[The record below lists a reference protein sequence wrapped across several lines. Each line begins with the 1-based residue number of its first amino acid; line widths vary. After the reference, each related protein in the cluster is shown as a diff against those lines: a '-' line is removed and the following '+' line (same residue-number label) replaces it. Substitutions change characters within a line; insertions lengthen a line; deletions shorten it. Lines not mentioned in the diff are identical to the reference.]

1 MAISA
6 ETIRQLHPYEIRI
19 LQTLERLMGSHSW
32 VPLDLIRRRAGFS
45 ESETRFR
52 LGTLMEKG
60 MVRYDVVPYEGYS
73 LTFLGTDTLALISL
87 SRQKVLFALGPLVGE
102 GKESVVYEG
111 LGLSR
116 VAIKCHH
123 VGQRSFQ
130 SVRVSREYIS
140 EKTHCPWI
148 FASRASAEREYEA
161 LQKLHPGARVP
172 LPVGRNRN
180 VIVMEF
186 IEGKTLN
193 RTIPHDPEGV
203 MDEILEQVGVA
214 YSLGVI
220 HADLSE
226 FNVMISRNG
235 IVLIDWPQWITPDHP
250 NADQILA
257 RDVENILRYFGRK
270 YGIVADS
277 TEEIE
282 RVRG

>member
-6 ETIRQLHPYEIRI
+6 ETIRQLHPYETRI
-19 LQTLERLMGSHSW
+19 LYALERLMSSHSW

-52 LGTLMEKG
+52 LGTLLEKG

-73 LTFLGTDTLALISL
+73 LTFLGADTLALLSL
-87 SRQKVLFALGPLVGE
+87 SRHKTLSALGPLVGE

-111 LGLSR
+111 LGLGR
-116 VAIKCHH
+116 VAVKCHH

-130 SVRVSREYIS
+130 SVRVSREYIA

-161 LQKLHPGARVP
+161 LRRLHPGARVP
-172 LPVGRNRN
+172 LPVDRNRN

-186 IEGKTLN
+186 IEGTTLN
-193 RTIPHDPEGV
+193 RTRPADPAGV
-203 MDEILEQVGVA
+203 MAAILEQVAVA

-226 FNVMISRNG
+226 FNVMIDKKG
-235 IVLIDWPQWITPDHP
+235 VVLIDWPQWITPDHP
-250 NADQILA
+250 NADEILA
-257 RDVENILRYFGRK
+257 RDVENILRYFSRK
-270 YGIVADS
+270 FGIAADN
-277 TEEIE
+277 TEEIA

>member
-6 ETIRQLHPYEIRI
+6 ETIRQLHPYETRI
-19 LQTLERLMGSHSW
+19 LHTLERLMGSHSW
-32 VPLDLIRRRAGFS
+32 VPLDLIRKRAGFS
-45 ESETRFR
+45 ESETLFR

-73 LTFLGTDTLALISL
+73 LTFLGADTLALLSL
-87 SRQKVLFALGPLVGE
+87 SRQDTLSALGPLVGE

-111 LGLSR
+111 LGLGR
-116 VAIKCHH
+116 VAVKCHH

-130 SVRVSREYIS
+130 SVRLSREYIA

-161 LQKLHPGARVP
+161 LKRLHPGARVP

-186 IEGKTLN
+186 IEGTTLN
-193 RTIPHDPEGV
+193 RTRPADPAGV
-203 MDEILEQVGVA
+203 LAAILEQVAIA

-226 FNVMISRNG
+226 FNVMLDRKG
-235 IVLIDWPQWITPDHP
+235 VVLIDWPQWVTPDHP
-250 NADQILA
+250 NAGQILA
-257 RDVENILRYFGRK
+257 RDVENILRYFSRK
-270 YGIVADS
+270 FGIVADS
-277 TEEIE
+277 TEEIA
-282 RVRG
+282 RVTG

>member
-6 ETIRQLHPYEIRI
+6 ETIRQLHPYETRI
-19 LQTLERLMGSHSW
+19 LHTLERLMGSHSW
-32 VPLDLIRRRAGFS
+32 VPLDLIRKRAGFS
-45 ESETRFR
+45 ESETLFR

-73 LTFLGTDTLALISL
+73 LTFLGADTLALLSL
-87 SRQKVLFALGPLVGE
+87 SRHDTLSALGPLVGE

-111 LGLSR
+111 LGLGR
-116 VAIKCHH
+116 VAVKCHH

-130 SVRVSREYIS
+130 SVRLSREYIA

-161 LQKLHPGARVP
+161 LKRLHPGARVP

-186 IEGKTLN
+186 IEGTTLN
-193 RTIPHDPEGV
+193 RTRPADPAGV
-203 MDEILEQVGVA
+203 LAAILEQVAIA

-226 FNVMISRNG
+226 FNVMLDRNG
-235 IVLIDWPQWITPDHP
+235 VVLIDWPQWVTPDHP
-250 NADQILA
+250 NAGQILA
-257 RDVENILRYFGRK
+257 RDVENILRYFNRK
-270 YGIVADS
+270 FGIVADS
-277 TEEIE
+277 TEEIA
-282 RVRG
+282 RVTG

>member
-6 ETIRQLHPYEIRI
+6 ETIRQLHPYETRI
-19 LQTLERLMGSHSW
+19 LHTLERLMGSHSW
-32 VPLDLIRRRAGFS
+32 VPLDLIRKRAGFS
-45 ESETRFR
+45 ESETLFR

-73 LTFLGTDTLALISL
+73 LTFLGADTLALLSL
-87 SRQKVLFALGPLVGE
+87 SRQDTLSALGPLVGE

-111 LGLSR
+111 LGLGR
-116 VAIKCHH
+116 VAVKCHH

-130 SVRVSREYIS
+130 SVRLSREYIA

-161 LQKLHPGARVP
+161 LKRLHPGARVP

-186 IEGKTLN
+186 IEGTTLN
-193 RTIPHDPEGV
+193 RTRPADPAGV
-203 MDEILEQVGVA
+203 LAAILEQVAIA

-226 FNVMISRNG
+226 FNVMLDRKG
-235 IVLIDWPQWITPDHP
+235 VVLIDWPQWVTPDHP
-250 NADQILA
+250 NAGQILA
-257 RDVENILRYFGRK
+257 RDVENILRYFNRK
-270 YGIVADS
+270 FGIVADS
-277 TEEIE
+277 TEEIA
-282 RVRG
+282 RVTG

>member
-6 ETIRQLHPYEIRI
+6 ETIRQLHPYETRI
-19 LQTLERLMGSHSW
+19 LHTLERLMGSHSW
-32 VPLDLIRRRAGFS
+32 VPLDLIRKRAGFS
-45 ESETRFR
+45 ESETLFR

-73 LTFLGTDTLALISL
+73 LTFLGADTLALLSL
-87 SRQKVLFALGPLVGE
+87 SRQDTLSALGPLVGE

-111 LGLSR
+111 LGLGR
-116 VAIKCHH
+116 VAVKCHH
-123 VGQRSFQ
+123 GGQRSFQ
-130 SVRVSREYIS
+130 SVRLSREYIA

-161 LQKLHPGARVP
+161 LKRLHPGARVP

-186 IEGKTLN
+186 IEGTTLN
-193 RTIPHDPEGV
+193 RTRPADPAGV
-203 MDEILEQVGVA
+203 LAAILEQVAIA

-226 FNVMISRNG
+226 FNVMLDRKG
-235 IVLIDWPQWITPDHP
+235 VVLIDWPQWVTPDHP
-250 NADQILA
+250 NAGQILA
-257 RDVENILRYFGRK
+257 RDVENILRYFNRK
-270 YGIVADS
+270 FGIVADS
-277 TEEIE
+277 TEEIA
-282 RVRG
+282 RVTG

>member
-6 ETIRQLHPYEIRI
+6 ETIRQLHPYETRI
-19 LQTLERLMGSHSW
+19 LHTLERLMGSHSW
-32 VPLDLIRRRAGFS
+32 VPLDLIRKRAGFS
-45 ESETRFR
+45 ESETLFR

-73 LTFLGTDTLALISL
+73 LTFLGADTLALLSL
-87 SRQKVLFALGPLVGE
+87 SRQDTLSALGPLVGE

-111 LGLSR
+111 LGLGR
-116 VAIKCHH
+116 VAVKCHH

-130 SVRVSREYIS
+130 SVRLSREYIA

-161 LQKLHPGARVP
+161 LKRLHPGARVP

-186 IEGKTLN
+186 IEGTTLN
-193 RTIPHDPEGV
+193 RTRPADPAGV
-203 MDEILEQVGVA
+203 LAAILEQVAIA

-226 FNVMISRNG
+226 FNVMLDRNG
-235 IVLIDWPQWITPDHP
+235 VVLIDWPQWVTPDHP
-250 NADQILA
+250 NAGQILA
-257 RDVENILRYFGRK
+257 RDVENILRYFNRK
-270 YGIVADS
+270 FGIVADS
-277 TEEIE
+277 TEEIA
-282 RVRG
+282 RVTG

>member
-6 ETIRQLHPYEIRI
+6 ETIRQLHPYETRI
-19 LQTLERLMGSHSW
+19 LHTLERLMGSHSW
-32 VPLDLIRRRAGFS
+32 VPLDLIRKRAGFS
-45 ESETRFR
+45 ESETLFR

-60 MVRYDVVPYEGYS
+60 MVQYDVVPYEGYS
-73 LTFLGTDTLALISL
+73 LTFLGADTLALLSL
-87 SRQKVLFALGPLVGE
+87 SRHDTLSALGPLVGE

-111 LGLSR
+111 LGLGR
-116 VAIKCHH
+116 VAVKCHH

-130 SVRVSREYIS
+130 SVRLSREYIA

-161 LQKLHPGARVP
+161 LKRLHPGARVP

-186 IEGKTLN
+186 IEGTTLN
-193 RTIPHDPEGV
+193 RTRPADPAGV
-203 MDEILEQVGVA
+203 LAAILEQVAIA

-226 FNVMISRNG
+226 FNVMLDRKG
-235 IVLIDWPQWITPDHP
+235 VVLIDWPQWVTPDHP
-250 NADQILA
+250 NAGQILA
-257 RDVENILRYFGRK
+257 RDVENILRYFNRK
-270 YGIVADS
+270 FGIVADS
-277 TEEIE
+277 TEEIA
-282 RVRG
+282 RVTG

>member
-1 MAISA
+1 MVISA
-6 ETIRQLHPYEIRI
+6 ETIRQLHPYETRI
-19 LQTLERLMGSHSW
+19 LHTLERLMGSHSW
-32 VPLDLIRRRAGFS
+32 VPLDLIRRSAGFS

-73 LTFLGTDTLALISL
+73 LTFLGADTLALLSL
-87 SRQKVLFALGPLVGE
+87 SRHKTLSALGPLVGE

-111 LGLSR
+111 LGLGR
-116 VAIKCHH
+116 VAVKCHH

-130 SVRVSREYIS
+130 SVRVSREYIA

-161 LQKLHPGARVP
+161 LRKLHPGARVP

-186 IEGKTLN
+186 IEGTTLN
-193 RTIPHDPEGV
+193 RTIPKDPAGV
-203 MDEILEQVGVA
+203 MAAILEQIAVA

-226 FNVMISRNG
+226 FNVMIDKKG
-235 IVLIDWPQWITPDHP
+235 VVLIDWPQWITPDHP
-250 NADQILA
+250 NANQILA

-277 TEEIE
+277 TEEIA